1 MADKLTQLIADA
13 LARAAADP
21 GGVPLFGTKSEPG
34 LFPPTAA
41 AKPAA
46 QKCLDDGL
54 IRVVRTET
62 KGKQARELCA
72 ATEKGLQFLLEQVS
86 PKQVLE
92 DFVRAL
98 EAREAQVGELVA
110 TAAGMAESLAG
121 MRTALAAIL
130 PQVQAKRVAAGEEP
144 LSPAASSPGGGGD
157 TGRHRLRLL
166 SFPPPRSGEGP
177 GEGLNQ
183 MNGVATLEAPARTP
197 AADDLADLAA
207 AILARLSD
215 WSASAGAGQD
225 CPLPELYRSLTTREV
240 PPTIGTFHDCLRR
253 LHDDGRVYLHPWTG
267 PLYALPEPAYALL
280 VGHEIAYYAS
290 SRNEK

>member
-13 LARAAADP
+13 LARAAANP
-21 GGVPLFGTKSEPG
+21 GGVPLFGTKADPG

-46 QKCLDDGL
+46 RKCLDDGL

-62 KGKQARELCA
+62 KGKQGRELCA

-98 EAREAQVGELVA
+98 EARETQVGELTVA
-110 TAAGMAESLAG
+110 ASGMAESLAG
-121 MRTALAAIL
+121 MRAALAAIL
-130 PQVQAKRVAAGEEP
+130 PQVQAQRVGAGAESAP
-144 LSPAASSPGGGGD
+144 PAPSPERGGGE

-166 SFPPPRSGEGP
+166 PFSPPPAAEGSGKGP
-177 GEGLNQ
+177 NP
-183 MNGVATLEAPARTP
+183 MNGVATLEAPARVRAP
-197 AADDLADLAA
+197 AAADLDDLAA
-207 AILARLSD
+207 AIRVRLSD

-225 CPLPELYRSLTTREV
+225 CPLPELYRGLTTREV

-290 SRNEK
+290 AR